1 MKARKVT
8 NAKSKKDFKLYGKY
22 GNSLNLTA
30 KPTRG
35 GYRL

>member
-1 MKARKVT
+1 MKSKKVT
-8 NAKSKKDFKLYGKY
+8 NAKSKRDFKLFAKY